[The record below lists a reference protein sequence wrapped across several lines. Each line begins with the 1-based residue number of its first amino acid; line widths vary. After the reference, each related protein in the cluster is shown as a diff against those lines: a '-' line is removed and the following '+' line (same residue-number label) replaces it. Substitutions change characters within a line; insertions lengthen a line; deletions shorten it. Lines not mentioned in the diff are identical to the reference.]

1 MQTVQIWHMS
11 QDSNLVG
18 AWTRRRWV
26 VRKALDKNRAL
37 LRTLRNLEGN
47 PEHEGWRVQES
58 KAQWLVQRGFDFQFH
73 THLDTLSDGRVK
85 VMCFD
90 EGFVMDNGDVELCP
104 E

>member
-1 MQTVQIWHMS
+1 MS

-37 LRTLRNLEGN
+37 LRTLRTLEGD
-47 PEHEGWRVQES
+47 PEQEGWRVQES

-73 THLDTLSDGRVK
+73 THLDTLSDGRIK

>member
-1 MQTVQIWHMS
+1 MQAFQIWHLS

-37 LRTLRNLEGN
+37 LRTLRTLEGN
-47 PEHEGWRVQES
+47 PEQEGWRVQES

-85 VMCFD
+85 VRCFD
-90 EGFVMDNGDVELCP
+90 EGFVVDNGDVELFP
-104 E
+104 

>member
-1 MQTVQIWHMS
+1 MS

-37 LRTLRNLEGN
+37 LRTLRTLEDN
-47 PEHEGWRVQES
+47 PDQEGWRVQES

-85 VMCFD
+85 AMCFD

>member
-1 MQTVQIWHMS
+1 MS
-11 QDSNLVG
+11 QQSNLAG
-18 AWTRRRWV
+18 AWTRRRWM

-37 LRTLRNLEGN
+37 LRTLRNLEDSTS
-47 PEHEGWRVQES
+47 HEGWRVQES
-58 KAQWLVQRGFDFQFH
+58 KAQWLVRRGFDFQFH
-73 THLDTLSDGRVK
+73 THLITLSDGRVK

>member
-1 MQTVQIWHMS
+1 MS

-26 VRKALDKNRAL
+26 VRKTLDKNRAL
-37 LRTLRNLEGN
+37 LRTLRTLKGN

>member
-1 MQTVQIWHMS
+1 MS
-11 QDSNLVG
+11 QQSNLAG
-18 AWTRRRWV
+18 AWTRRRWI

-37 LRTLRNLEGN
+37 LRTLRSLEN
-47 PEHEGWRVQES
+47 NTNQDRWRVHES
-58 KAQWLVQRGFDFQFH
+58 KAQWLVRRGFDFQFH

>member
-1 MQTVQIWHMS
+1 MQAFQIWHMS

-37 LRTLRNLEGN
+37 LRTLRALEGH
-47 PEHEGWRVQES
+47 PEQEGWRVQES

>member
-1 MQTVQIWHMS
+1 MS

-37 LRTLRNLEGN
+37 LRTLRTLEGN
-47 PEHEGWRVQES
+47 PEQEGWRVQEN